1 MSVPNSMFSNAL
13 KSFFGFIWIGGLLVV
28 GRVFQQLDVG
38 FPSLLRRG
46 LLALT
51 VFIFVGQFIVSWRKS
66 KGFQIFV
73 LIDFALMII
82 IGTSDGLLQLVNLNL
97 GIIGIILY
105 MYPSILL
112 YRRNHKRK
120 LLYSIINF
128 FTGVYVIPWI
138 ILLRIGL
145 KLPKISHSSVT
156 GE

>member
-1 MSVPNSMFSNAL
+1 MFSNAF
-13 KSFFGFIWIGGLLVV
+13 KSFFGFFWIGCLLVAGIV
-28 GRVFQQLDVG
+28 IKQLDVG
-38 FPSLLRRG
+38 YPPLLRRG

-51 VFIFVGQFIVSWRKS
+51 VFLFVGQFIVSWRKS

-73 LIDFALMII
+73 LIDLALLMII
-82 IGTSDGLLQLVNLNL
+82 RTEDGMLQWANLNL
-97 GIIGIILY
+97 GIIGMTLY

-120 LLYSIINF
+120 LLYLIVNF
-128 FTGVYVIPWI
+128 FAGVYVIPWI

-145 KLPKISHSSVT
+145 KLPKTSHSSVT